1 MEAILRA
8 PHAVAGG
15 PWPGDEHALE
25 VRSVECWHIKVDVGE
40 ADHDGI
46 ESSWLRAQHPTV
58 IVRLTTA
65 DGAVGW
71 GEAMGIGGCGEA
83 VKTTIETLITP
94 QLLAPAASAR
104 TSRNSLAAQAE
115 EQNAATGAG
124 RAANVVTDIEATMRR
139 LQQAVHLQGR
149 YGITM
154 FALSGIEIALW
165 DLAAKAHGVPL
176 CELLRDPTGERAR
189 PTPHTTLPVYASLMR
204 YGEPDSV
211 AAVCRAVEGAGFG
224 AVKLH
229 EITEQ
234 NVAAARG
241 ALSDGMQMMVD
252 VNCPWTPEESEESSS
267 WMTKYDVLW
276 LEEPVFPPE
285 DFLTLSRLQSMAAE
299 GRGVDIAAGEN
310 ACTAHEFFKMFEAG
324 AVKYAQPSVIKC
336 GGIVRATPPNAFRVL
351 VLTAKACLQSEICRI
366 GQMAAASGVRSVPW
380 SFCPGPGFLATLHLA
395 AVSLN
400 DDILVERIF
409 AEYQD
414 TLFPDMPPVSDG
426 TIAVPSGVGLG
437 YEVDMA
443 AVGRCELPPPSSKL

>member
-1 MEAILRA
+1 M
-8 PHAVAGG
+8 
-15 PWPGDEHALE
+15 
-25 VRSVECWHIKVDVGE
+25 
-40 ADHDGI
+40 
-46 ESSWLRAQHPTV
+46 
-58 IVRLTTA
+58 
-65 DGAVGW
+65 
-71 GEAMGIGGCGEA
+71 
-83 VKTTIETLITP
+83 
-94 QLLAPAASAR
+94 
-104 TSRNSLAAQAE
+104 
-115 EQNAATGAG
+115 
-124 RAANVVTDIEATMRR
+124 
-139 LQQAVHLQGR
+139 
-149 YGITM
+149 
-154 FALSGIEIALW
+154 
-165 DLAAKAHGVPL
+165 
-176 CELLRDPTGERAR
+176 
-189 PTPHTTLPVYASLMR
+189 
-204 YGEPDSV
+204 
-211 AAVCRAVEGAGFG
+211 
-224 AVKLH
+224 
-229 EITEQ
+229 
-234 NVAAARG
+234 AAARG

-267 WMTKYDVLW
+267 WMTKYNVLW
-276 LEEPVFPPE
+276 LEEPAFPPE

-336 GGIVRATPPNAFRVL
+336 GGIVRATPPSAFGVL

-400 DDILVERIF
+400 DEILVERIF

-443 AVGRCELPPPSSKL
+443 AVERCELPPPSSKL